1 MKYFNLLTILL
12 MVGLSLS
19 QTQDISKIKCTNCR
33 CYQLKCSRL
42 ENYDPTCVDTYRDT
56 CDNNEDITEENF
68 CNTQCDCCLQNQCF
82 VWQNYECMI
91 FRTYEFSN
99 IVYFILITVNAFILT
114 RLYKAM
120 FSREEDRRLDEPE
133 EDEEEKK
140 LKAANSEITS
150 VKFMGRLA
158 IKKDLRALKRL
169 QEDTANIIS
178 DFFDEVDKHKAVA
191 SKNQMIL
198 ASMCLLYLLLNA
210 FHAVNIFVM
219 SGLPLT
225 YVYVIWIQHLMLIAF
240 WVSIT
245 LVFKKATLYIV
256 KVRETIKAFEEAKKC
271 KITLH
276 AKGNLIDF
284 NFNPEH

>member
-1 MKYFNLLTILL
+1 MKYLSVLAILL
-12 MVGLSLS
+12 LLEASLS
-19 QTQDISKIKCTNCR
+19 QTDISKIKCTTCR

-42 ENYDPTCVDTYRDT
+42 ETYDPTCIDTYRDT

-68 CNTQCDCCLQNQCF
+68 CNTQCDCCLQNLCY
-82 VWQNYECMI
+82 VWQNYECMM

-133 EDEEEKK
+133 DEDEEKK
-140 LKAANSEITS
+140 LKASSEVIS

-178 DFFDEVDKHKAVA
+178 DFFDELDKHKGVA

-198 ASMCLLYLLLNA
+198 ASLCLLYLLLNA

-225 YVYVIWIQHLMLIAF
+225 YVYVIWVQHLMLVAF
-240 WVSIT
+240 WTAIT
-245 LVFKKATLYIV
+245 IVFKKATLYIV

-276 AKGNLIDF
+276 SKGNLIDF
-284 NFNPEH
+284 NFNPDP